1 MFIYFNFWSFPQ
13 FHPHNPT
20 NIGPIGTGGCQRMAP
35 LEAINSQFRTKAKT
49 PRFFFEGSVASF
61 PPHHLL
67 TVRTWSKTK
76 MEPQKNWS
84 FGRWFFLFKGVIF
97 RVPCEFSRF
106 RTYCKH
112 HERPICMCWICHG
125 CHVLSPL
132 AGVTF
137 SEGPPP
143 REIRQDTNHSN
154 DIGCLISFT
163 WPRWQH
169 HHGFCTPGFKGV
181 KFEANKNAYPWYYTC
196 RKPQWKTEKSSQ
208 FKKKTFGSLYFET
221 FDLPAIRDFRF
232 IMTQKNKGHN
242 DFNTF
247 HCQTI

>member
-1 MFIYFNFWSFPQ
+1 MI
-13 FHPHNPT
+13 
-20 NIGPIGTGGCQRMAP
+20 
-35 LEAINSQFRTKAKT
+35 
-49 PRFFFEGSVASF
+49 
-61 PPHHLL
+61 
-67 TVRTWSKTK
+67 
-76 MEPQKNWS
+76 
-84 FGRWFFLFKGVIF
+84 FLFKG
-97 RVPCEFSRF
+97 CSFSKGWF
-106 RTYCKH
+106 FWFHVNFLGSTYCKH
-112 HERPICMCWICHG
+112 HERPICMCWICNG

-137 SEGPPP
+137 SEGRLP

-169 HHGFCTPGFKGV
+169 HHGFRTPGFKGV

-196 RKPQWKTEKSSQ
+196 LTTMKDRKIISV
-208 FKKKTFGSLYFET
+208 KKTLGSLYLRLST
-221 FDLPAIRDFRF
+221 LPGIRDWDSLWPRN
-232 IMTQKNKGHN
+232 NKGHN